1 MLDRPL
7 IPPLALGMML
17 LLIVAMALRYWVVV
31 TLRQRWT
38 TRVVLLPGASRITR
52 GPFRFL
58 SHPNYLAVVLEIAA
72 LPLVHTAWLTALTYS
87 ILNAVLLKTRIR
99 VEESALHSTVEMSE

>member
-7 IPPLALGMML
+7 IPPLAVGMML

-58 SHPNYLAVVLEIAA
+58 SHPNYLAVAIEIAA
-72 LPLVHTAWLTALTYS
+72 LPLVHTAWLTAVTYS
-87 ILNAVLLKTRIR
+87 ILNTVLLKTRVR
-99 VEESALHSTVEMSE
+99 VEETALKATTEMS